1 MKKVLIFHHCGDIGG
16 AGISLLN
23 TVYMLKDEFEVIVYA
38 EEGPIVEKFMEND
51 LHIKTYK
58 KPFGAISSYSGS
70 PKILSR
76 TYLTKLSQILN
87 SKQEI
92 DAIIKE
98 ENPQI
103 VITNSVTTAYVASV
117 VKHKYRNIRVV
128 SFIRETYRL
137 NIGTKIN
144 IRYLSKYADCVL
156 YISKND
162 LNQYNISGVRQEVI
176 YNSINLSF
184 ETKSSVDREAEVKA
198 LKIKPKKFNVLYL
211 GGDNPIKGW
220 NFMKELI
227 KKQLPDIQF
236 LIGGKCEEHITEGN
250 AVYIGVQKQLC
261 ACMSCTDVLIF
272 PVASPHQGR
281 PIFEAG
287 AYKIPVIVP
296 DYQVFDETVIDNKNG
311 LRYIPFNVE
320 DCLEK
325 IEFLKEHPTELRKM
339 GEENYKMTLKN
350 HSFDNNRMRML
361 SILNTL

>member
-227 KKQLPDIQF
+227 KKQLPNLCNCLRTNSMIF
-236 LIGGKCEEHITEGN
+236 L
-250 AVYIGVQKQLC
+250 
-261 ACMSCTDVLIF
+261 
-272 PVASPHQGR
+272 
-281 PIFEAG
+281 
-287 AYKIPVIVP
+287 
-296 DYQVFDETVIDNKNG
+296 
-311 LRYIPFNVE
+311 
-320 DCLEK
+320 
-325 IEFLKEHPTELRKM
+325 
-339 GEENYKMTLKN
+339 
-350 HSFDNNRMRML
+350 
-361 SILNTL
+361 